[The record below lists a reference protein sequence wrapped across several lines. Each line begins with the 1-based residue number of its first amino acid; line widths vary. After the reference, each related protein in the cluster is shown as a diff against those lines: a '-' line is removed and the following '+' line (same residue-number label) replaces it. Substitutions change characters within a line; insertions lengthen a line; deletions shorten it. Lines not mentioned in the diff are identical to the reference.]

1 VRAFVTPDYLT
12 LSRTAC
18 DVIADALRLKPALC
32 LGLPTGETP
41 LGMYEELVRRYKD
54 GTLDFSQVRTFNLD
68 EYAGLPPHHP
78 GSYHSYMRRHLFD
91 HVNIKPENIHIPNG
105 AAADLQME
113 CELYEK
119 AMQDAGG
126 IDLLVAGIGANGH
139 IAFNEPGATLDSRT
153 RVVDLAPETIANA
166 KRQFGSDPVPQRAI
180 TMGVATLLEARR
192 ILLIASGASK
202 AHAVERAMR
211 GPVSESAPAS
221 ALQLH
226 KNVLVILDDA
236 AKF

>member
-1 VRAFVTPDYLT
+1 VRVFVTPDYLS
-12 LSRTAC
+12 LSRMAC
-18 DVIADALRLKPALC
+18 DVIAGALRLKPALC

-41 LGMYEELVRRYKD
+41 LGMYEELVRRHKE
-54 GTLDFSQVRTFNLD
+54 GILDFSQVRTFNLD
-68 EYAGLPPHHP
+68 EYAGLPPDHP
-78 GSYHSYMRRHLFD
+78 NSYHSYMRSHLFD

-105 AAADLQME
+105 AAADLQQE

-119 AMQDAGG
+119 SIQDAGG

-139 IAFNEPGATLDSRT
+139 IAFNEPGSALDSRT
-153 RVVDLAPETIANA
+153 RVVDLATETMANA
-166 KRQFGSDPVPQRAI
+166 KRQFGNDPVPPRAL

-192 ILLIASGASK
+192 ILLIASGSSK
-202 AHAVERAMR
+202 AQAVGRAMH

-226 KNVLVILDDA
+226 KNVLVILDS
-236 AKF
+236 